1 MLVDEQRE
9 LAGSVEAIDENGVAR
24 VLIGPA
30 EEEWF
35 FPLDLLP
42 DGVATGAV
50 VRFADR
56 DGRLIVVGMADMP
69 VPTQSIEDRL
79 SRPLSTKRTAEYE
92 AGELRKAARTAAKP
106 ATITDREAAPAPVR
120 TRASRQRRW

>member
-1 MLVDEQRE
+1 MLVAERE
-9 LAGSVEAIDENGVAR
+9 LAGSVEAVDQNGVAR

-42 DGVATGAV
+42 EGTDAGDVI
-50 VRFADR
+50 RFADR
-56 DGRLIVVGMADMP
+56 DGRYIVVGKAEVP
-69 VPTQSIEDRL
+69 VPTLSIEDRL
-79 SRPLSTKRTAEYE
+79 SRPLNTKRTAEFE
-92 AGELRKAARTAAKP
+92 AGELQAMARSAAKP
-106 ATITDREAAPAPVR
+106 ATITDRAATPAPVR